1 MNNNW
6 LEYIYK
12 HLHKESYLW
21 ARQCCSYNDEHA
33 KEVMQLVYLKLLEG
47 KARYDNKAKIKTW
60 LFSVIK
66 FTAFGYLKSLSTPF
80 SIENLPFLLVDNT
93 YEENENKED
102 YQGILSRLPERQHQ
116 VLLLVFY
123 HGLTLQEAAEVL
135 NISIGSIRT
144 HYDRGK
150 KKLKILLV
158 KEKYY
163 ET

>member
-12 HLHKESYLW
+12 NLHKEAYIW

-47 KARYDNKAKIKTW
+47 QATYKKKATIKTW
-60 LFSVIK
+60 LFSVIR
-66 FTAFGYLKSLSTPF
+66 FTSLDYLKRTTAHIN
-80 SIENLPFLLVDNT
+80 IEDVEHLMAAPIQVESEDSYQDVLKKLPA
-93 YEENENKED
+93 
-102 YQGILSRLPERQHQ
+102 RQHQ

-123 HGLTLQEAAEVL
+123 HNLTLVAVADVL
-135 NISIGSIRT
+135 GLSIGSVRT

-150 KKLKILLV
+150 KSLRTLLTI
-158 KEKYY
+158 EMAL
-163 ET
+163 